1 MFKGLKHLSKGCKLL
16 YKGLKHMFKGLEH
29 KIPPRRNYFPSG
41 RKRKSPHQKTK
52 KSLRKNVFL
61 PFFDIYFANS
71 DIFCTF
77 ATVLARI
84 TQVEGLKKLIALA
97 VAVPVLMACSAS
109 ADDYINI
116 YESGTDE
123 VGEALTKQKLAR
135 ITFDV
140 QDEVKDLQNR
150 IGHKKNLS
158 AEDYQRI
165 FDAQNKFYDAVEKR
179 DKELSR

>member
-1 MFKGLKHLSKGCKLL
+1 M
-16 YKGLKHMFKGLEH
+16 
-29 KIPPRRNYFPSG
+29 
-41 RKRKSPHQKTK
+41 
-52 KSLRKNVFL
+52 
-61 PFFDIYFANS
+61 
-71 DIFCTF
+71 
-77 ATVLARI
+77 
-84 TQVEGLKKLIALA
+84 EGLKKLIALA

>member
-1 MFKGLKHLSKGCKLL
+1 M
-16 YKGLKHMFKGLEH
+16 
-29 KIPPRRNYFPSG
+29 
-41 RKRKSPHQKTK
+41 
-52 KSLRKNVFL
+52 
-61 PFFDIYFANS
+61 
-71 DIFCTF
+71 
-77 ATVLARI
+77 TVNKYIVSA
-84 TQVEGLKKLIALA
+84 A
-97 VAVPVLMACSAS
+97 VVPILMACSAS

>member
-1 MFKGLKHLSKGCKLL
+1 MK
-16 YKGLKHMFKGLEH
+16 
-29 KIPPRRNYFPSG
+29 KI
-41 RKRKSPHQKTK
+41 
-52 KSLRKNVFL
+52 
-61 PFFDIYFANS
+61 
-71 DIFCTF
+71 
-77 ATVLARI
+77 
-84 TQVEGLKKLIALA
+84 IALA

-140 QDEVKDLQNR
+140 QDDVKDLQNR
-150 IGHKKNLS
+150 IGANKSKFS
-158 AEDYQRI
+158 EEEYRKI

>member
-1 MFKGLKHLSKGCKLL
+1 MKRLYIIIGKHL
-16 YKGLKHMFKGLEH
+16 
-29 KIPPRRNYFPSG
+29 
-41 RKRKSPHQKTK
+41 
-52 KSLRKNVFL
+52 
-61 PFFDIYFANS
+61 
-71 DIFCTF
+71 
-77 ATVLARI
+77 
-84 TQVEGLKKLIALA
+84 ALA
-97 VAVPVLMACSAS
+97 VVALVLMACSAS

-140 QDEVKDLQNR
+140 QDDVKDLQNR

>member
-1 MFKGLKHLSKGCKLL
+1 MTINKYIVS
-16 YKGLKHMFKGLEH
+16 
-29 KIPPRRNYFPSG
+29 
-41 RKRKSPHQKTK
+41 
-52 KSLRKNVFL
+52 
-61 PFFDIYFANS
+61 A
-71 DIFCTF
+71 
-77 ATVLARI
+77 
-84 TQVEGLKKLIALA
+84 A
-97 VAVPVLMACSAS
+97 VVPILMACSAS

-140 QDEVKDLQNR
+140 QDNVKDLQNR
-150 IGHKKNLS
+150 IGANKSKFS
-158 AEDYQRI
+158 EKEYRKI

>member
-1 MFKGLKHLSKGCKLL
+1 M
-16 YKGLKHMFKGLEH
+16 
-29 KIPPRRNYFPSG
+29 
-41 RKRKSPHQKTK
+41 
-52 KSLRKNVFL
+52 
-61 PFFDIYFANS
+61 
-71 DIFCTF
+71 
-77 ATVLARI
+77 TVNKYIVSA
-84 TQVEGLKKLIALA
+84 A
-97 VAVPVLMACSAS
+97 VVPILMACSAS

-140 QDEVKDLQNR
+140 QDDVKDLQNR
-150 IGHKKNLS
+150 IGANKSKFS
-158 AEDYQRI
+158 EEEYRKI

>member
-1 MFKGLKHLSKGCKLL
+1 MKRLYIIIGKHL
-16 YKGLKHMFKGLEH
+16 
-29 KIPPRRNYFPSG
+29 
-41 RKRKSPHQKTK
+41 
-52 KSLRKNVFL
+52 
-61 PFFDIYFANS
+61 
-71 DIFCTF
+71 
-77 ATVLARI
+77 
-84 TQVEGLKKLIALA
+84 ALA
-97 VAVPVLMACSAS
+97 VVALVLMACSAS

-140 QDEVKDLQNR
+140 QDDVKDLQNR
-150 IGHKKNLS
+150 IGANKSKFS
-158 AEDYQRI
+158 EEEYRKI

>member
-1 MFKGLKHLSKGCKLL
+1 M
-16 YKGLKHMFKGLEH
+16 
-29 KIPPRRNYFPSG
+29 
-41 RKRKSPHQKTK
+41 
-52 KSLRKNVFL
+52 
-61 PFFDIYFANS
+61 
-71 DIFCTF
+71 
-77 ATVLARI
+77 
-84 TQVEGLKKLIALA
+84 EGLKKIIALA

-109 ADDYINI
+109 ADDYIEI
-116 YESGTDE
+116 YEDGTDKA
-123 VGEALTKQKLAR
+123 GEALTKKKLVM

-140 QDEVKDLQNR
+140 QDNVKDLQNR

>member
-1 MFKGLKHLSKGCKLL
+1 MKRLYIIIGKHL
-16 YKGLKHMFKGLEH
+16 
-29 KIPPRRNYFPSG
+29 
-41 RKRKSPHQKTK
+41 
-52 KSLRKNVFL
+52 
-61 PFFDIYFANS
+61 
-71 DIFCTF
+71 
-77 ATVLARI
+77 
-84 TQVEGLKKLIALA
+84 ALA
-97 VAVPVLMACSAS
+97 VVALVLMACSAS